1 MKDGRTVAVAAFC
14 LVVLWGPAGEGH
26 AQSLSDYTAY
36 PPFTATTAV
45 PPNILLLLDNSGS
58 MNTKAYQIAF
68 DPARV
73 YYGLFDPLE
82 CYTYGSNKFQ
92 PDPAANP
99 SSPGTCGVLYP
110 WSGNLLNYVSMR
122 RIDIAKWVMM
132 GGICSVGG
140 RDAQGNC
147 RQLIGQNSFAS
158 TCCLDQT
165 QFITVAQASGRM
177 PLTSIPASGN
187 VYFHM
192 MGSINSLKGSF
203 CVDDDSGQPSGSSCS
218 DSDIYVESNWQ
229 IRVDRFDNA
238 SGIIQEVGNK
248 ARFGLMEF
256 KGGGGDGG
264 QVLSDVGGNVT
275 SLITAIESTTPS
287 TWTPL
292 AESLYEATRY
302 FAQLQPAY
310 TNSDYSYNVTNRDPY
325 YFKQPDWASTSQYVP
340 CCKSFVIIFTDGQ
353 PTQDLNIP
361 TTLRDYAHTAGPHG
375 SSAHCATATGCTES
389 LNAGTGS
396 APKHSSTSSSAHS
409 DLTDH
414 HDNCSAYYGGPSS
427 DSCVSNG
434 SHYLDDV
441 AYYAHVT
448 DLRQATVP
456 GINLDGSDATGKD
469 LSGVQNLTIYTFL
482 AFGSGARILQDAAK
496 LGGFEDRN
504 GNNVPDLTQEWDRV
518 NNETGAAGA
527 DGVPDTYYESS
538 DADQLHDRLLA
549 AITSILQRSASGTSV
564 SVLATS
570 STGDGSIYQAYFY
583 PLVYEGLNQITW
595 TGYAQGLFLDA
606 FGNVREDTNG
616 DGKLV
621 FNQDAIIRSRLDSA
635 TGDVKVD
642 RYRDAD
648 GDGKADSSTPF
659 ETVGLRD
666 IAPIWEAGKQLALT
680 AASARKLLTW
690 VDANDD
696 GVVDAGEQIAFTVDN
711 ATTLRPY
718 LRAGAAPFTETNL
731 INFIRGEQVAALRDR
746 QLTVDGTLLVWKLGD
761 PIDSTPTVV
770 AAPKERFD
778 VLYGDESYSEFYLQ
792 YKNRRQVVYVGAND
806 GMLHAFN
813 GGFYHR
819 GDDPNTSAVEH
830 GYFTRTPTGN
840 GGGAALGQELW
851 GFIPYQLLPH
861 LRWLA
866 QTDYTHVYYVDLKP
880 KVTDA
885 RIFVPD
891 AKHPGGWGTI
901 LIGGMRFGGSCGACV
916 ASTGGPPMKV
926 RADFGR
932 GVEDR
937 YFYSAYFVLDIT
949 DPESDPVLLW
959 SYGTAELGLT
969 TSYPTIVRGNS
980 SGTPKTDNAAAEWF
994 IVVGSGATG
1003 YDGSV
1008 AQTGKLFALKMP
1020 KPYAPGRALAVTAF
1034 STGETGFLGNLIAL
1048 DGDLDFRTDVAYG
1061 GSVINH
1067 GSGPAWIGKMYRL
1080 TTHGGDTEASTW
1092 GYQGAP
1098 TVLLATFPADGSL
1111 FVGPVTAAPT
1121 VTRDDAN
1128 NLWVFF
1134 GTGRLYGNNDKTNT
1148 DTQYFLGVKDPV
1160 LSGRCTESGTTTCAA
1175 GNLLNVSSAS
1185 VCVTCVT
1192 VTQVTGVSGATTF
1205 DALTAKVQGSGD
1217 IPAMDGWYTTLPTA
1231 GERVLNSPTILGG
1244 AVFFTTFVP
1253 SSDLCSSS
1261 GSGSLYALFYKT
1273 GSAYSESI
1281 IGTTPSGK
1289 NVVSLRSIS
1298 LGSGLPSQMAVQ
1310 IGAQGSG
1317 GDGSGGAGKGC
1328 QGRVMGFVQ
1337 TSGGA
1342 VGQPCATPPSASWS
1356 RYISWLNQRT

>member
-1 MKDGRTVAVAAFC
+1 MKDGRTIAVAALC
-14 LVVLWGPAGEGH
+14 LIVLGGRAGEGH

-58 MNTKAYQIAF
+58 MNTKAYQTAF
-68 DPARV
+68 DPTRV

-92 PDPAANP
+92 PDSAANP
-99 SSPGTCGVLYP
+99 DAPGTCGVLYP

-122 RIDIAKWVMM
+122 RIDISKWVMM

-147 RQLIGQNSFAS
+147 RQLMGQNSFGS

-165 QFITVAQASGRM
+165 QSITVAQASGRM
-177 PLTSIPASGN
+177 PLTSIPTSGN

-192 MGSINSLKGSF
+192 MGSVNSLKGSF
-203 CVDDDSGQPSGSSCS
+203 CVDDDSGQPGGSSCS
-218 DSDIYVESNWQ
+218 DNDGYLESNWQ
-229 IRVDRFDNA
+229 IRVDLLQNA
-238 SGIIQEVGNK
+238 SGIIQEVGSK

-256 KGGGGDGG
+256 KGSGDGG
-264 QVLSDVGGNVT
+264 KVLSDVGGNVT
-275 SLITAIESTTPS
+275 SMITAIESTTPS

-302 FAQLQPAY
+302 FAQVQPAY
-310 TNSDYSYNVTNRDPY
+310 TSSDYSYNVTNRDPY
-325 YFKQPDWASTSQYVP
+325 YFQQPDWASTSQYVP

-361 TTLRDYAHTAGPHG
+361 ATLRDYAHAAGTHG
-375 SSAHCATATGCTES
+375 ASTHCGTATGCTEP
-389 LNAGTGS
+389 LTAGTGS
-396 APKHSSTSSSAHS
+396 APKHSSTSSSVHAG
-409 DLTDH
+409 LTDH

-456 GINLDGSDATGKD
+456 GINLDGSDASGKD

-482 AFGSGARILQDAAK
+482 AFGSGAKILQDAAK
-496 LGGFEDRN
+496 LGAFEDRN
-504 GNNVPDLTQEWDRV
+504 GNNIPDLVQEWDRF

-538 DADQLHDRLLA
+538 DADRLHDRLLA

-621 FNQDAIIRSRLDSA
+621 FNQDHIIRSRLDSS
-635 TGDVKVD
+635 TGDVRVD
-642 RYRDAD
+642 RYLDDD
-648 GDGKADSSTPF
+648 GDGKADSATPF

-666 IAPIWEAGKQLALT
+666 IVPIWEAGKQLALT
-680 AASARKLLTW
+680 ASSARKLLTW

-696 GVVDAGEQIAFTVDN
+696 GVVDAGEQITFTVDN
-711 ATTLRPY
+711 APTLRPY
-718 LRAGAAPFTETNL
+718 LRAGTAPFTETN
-731 INFIRGEQVAALRDR
+731 IIKFIRGEQVADLRDR
-746 QLTVDGTLLVWKLGD
+746 QLTVDGNLLVWKLGD

-819 GDDPNTSAVEH
+819 GDDPNTGAVEH
-830 GYFTRTPTGN
+830 GYFTTTPTGN
-840 GGGAALGQELW
+840 SGDAALGQELW

-901 LIGGMRFGGSCGACV
+901 LIGGMRFGGSCGACA

-959 SYGTAELGLT
+959 SYGAAELGLT
-969 TSYPTIVRGNS
+969 TSYPAIVRGNP
-980 SGTPKTDNAAAEWF
+980 SGNPKTDNAAAEWF
-994 IVVGSGATG
+994 IVVGSGVTG
-1003 YDGSV
+1003 YDGSI

-1020 KPYAPGRALAVTAF
+1020 KPYAPGKPLAVTTF
-1034 STGETGFLGNLIAL
+1034 STGETSFLGNLVAL

-1080 TTHGGDTEASTW
+1080 TTRGGDPASSSW

-1128 NLWVFF
+1128 NLWVYF

-1148 DTQYFLGVKDPV
+1148 DTQHLIGVKDPV
-1160 LSGRCTESGTTTCAA
+1160 LSGSCTESSATNCMA

-1185 VCVTCVT
+1185 VCVTCAT

-1205 DALTAKVQGSGD
+1205 DELTAKVQGSGN
-1217 IPAMDGWYTTLPTA
+1217 IPGMDGWYTALPTA
-1231 GERVLNSPTILGG
+1231 GERMLNSPTILGG

-1261 GSGSLYALFYKT
+1261 GTGYLYALFYKT
-1273 GSAYSESI
+1273 GSAFKESI
-1281 IGTTPSGK
+1281 IGTTQSGK
-1289 NVVSLRSIS
+1289 NVVALRSIS

-1337 TSGGA
+1337 TSGGGI
-1342 VGQPCATPPSASWS
+1342 GQPCATPPSASWS